1 VRDNGYG
8 PPPVTRASGRGARRG
23 SDDNTERIDSL
34 HRWNHLLVVAECSG
48 HCAGTAANVQASD
61 YPCSRMSTSDVF
73 DANGSAQVCELQL
86 RTFGGVAAFEGE
98 VSTVRCF
105 EDNVVLRRRLS
116 EPGEGRVLVVDGA
129 GSMRCAL
136 VGDNIAS
143 LAIENGWNGLVV
155 HGCVRD
161 VEELARLP
169 LGIKALGTCPRP
181 SDKTGA
187 GEVDVPV
194 SFGGATFAPGA
205 RLWSDADGIVL
216 V

>member
-1 VRDNGYG
+1 
-8 PPPVTRASGRGARRG
+8 
-23 SDDNTERIDSL
+23 
-34 HRWNHLLVVAECSG
+34 
-48 HCAGTAANVQASD
+48 
-61 YPCSRMSTSDVF
+61 MSTSDVF
-73 DANGSAQVCELQL
+73 DANRSAQVCELQL
-86 RTFGGVAAFEGE
+86 RSFGGLAAFEGE
-98 VSTVRCF
+98 ISTVRCF
-105 EDNVVLRRRLS
+105 EDNVLLRRQLS
-116 EPGEGRVLVVDGA
+116 EPGEGRVLVVDGR
-129 GSMRCAL
+129 GSLRCAL
-136 VGDNIAS
+136 LGDNVAT
-143 LAIENGWNGLVV
+143 LAVESGWRGLVV

-181 SDKTGA
+181 SGKAGG